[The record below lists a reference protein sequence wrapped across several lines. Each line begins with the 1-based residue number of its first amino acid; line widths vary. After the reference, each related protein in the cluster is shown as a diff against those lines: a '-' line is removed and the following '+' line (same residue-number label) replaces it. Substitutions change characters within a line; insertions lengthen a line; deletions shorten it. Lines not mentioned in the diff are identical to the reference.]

1 MALGLPGVEDRSSE
15 ARLALE
21 VRGGRGL
28 VWTYLKRQSP
38 KKPRVPQ
45 PDAVAVRCELTRK
58 EMLVTAAP
66 DRFFD
71 DDHHRGYPAV
81 LVRLPAIEE
90 EEFAALL
97 REAWRLAAPKALL
110 EDASS
115 RTR

>member
-1 MALGLPGVEDRSSE
+1 
-15 ARLALE
+15 
-21 VRGGRGL
+21 
-28 VWTYLKRQSP
+28 
-38 KKPRVPQ
+38 VPQ